1 MSELADLP
9 PGSIGLEQWDA
20 LEVAHTRR
28 WELSEGNLIMSP
40 RPQAPHQRISKRL
53 VHLLDEHL
61 TGGLEVLPEMEVTT
75 SASFPPSVRHP
86 DIVVASSRAF
96 DHASTRVPAADV
108 VLVVEI
114 VSPGSRGM
122 DHVMKLYEYAKAGIE
137 HYWIVDLEAPPPGE
151 CFLAYRLDGDVYRP
165 VAVLNGH
172 RVHTRQPVELDFAL
186 AELTRR

>member
-28 WELSEGNLIMSP
+28 WELSEGNLVMSP
-40 RPQAPHQRISKRL
+40 RPQAPHQRISKR
-53 VHLLDEHL
+53 VVQLLDANL
-61 TGGLEVLPEMEVTT
+61 VDGLEVLPEMEVTT

-96 DHASTRVPAADV
+96 DHASSRVPAADV

-114 VSPGSRGM
+114 VSPGSRGT

-137 HYWIVDLEAPPPGE
+137 HYWIVDAEAPTGE
-151 CFLAYRLDGDVYRP
+151 WFLAYRLDGDVYRS
-165 VAVLNGH
+165 VAVLDGDCAE
-172 RVHTRQPVELDFAL
+172 VHQPVQMRFRLD
-186 AELTRR
+186 ELTR